1 MILLIACSTGSFSRM
16 SLTSI
21 SDPANANDR
30 MSDSAS
36 FSAYR
41 NISRNPDIAATE
53 PETSHSTITR
63 GFSMRF
69 CFQTVMN
76 GMPPQPMFR
85 RSVRRV
91 SNCPRNR
98 RRRVFAYRAASFFAI
113 CRTSTR
119 IRSRSR
125 RSRFDSRADF
135 SSSSR
140 NFSVSPFA

>member
-1 MILLIACSTGSFSRM
+1 
-16 SLTSI
+16 
-21 SDPANANDR
+21 

-41 NISRNPDIAATE
+41 NISRNCAIAATE

-69 CFQTVMN
+69 CFHTVMN

-91 SNCPRNR
+91 SSCPRSR
-98 RRRVFAYRAASFFAI
+98 RRRVLA
-113 CRTSTR
+113 
-119 IRSRSR
+119 
-125 RSRFDSRADF
+125 
-135 SSSSR
+135 
-140 NFSVSPFA
+140 